1 MKSVRLVWGQEVGE
15 AYQVHSGQIIKG
27 FILFAKAI
35 WLYLVVHSS
44 QWGATKRFKADLYFK
59 EITV

>member
-1 MKSVRLVWGQEVGE
+1 MMKSVRLVWGQEVGE

-35 WLYLVVHSS
+35 
-44 QWGATKRFKADLYFK
+44 
-59 EITV
+59 